1 MGGKSL
7 LCAGV
12 FQGELERGC
21 FDFRR
26 TPLELPLLAPSDWG
40 VQGVI
45 DLLKGIDACASQ
57 ERVQSYDRLVIDR
70 HHSESWKKN
79 RCQYYES
86 LLVWGSFPLDIQ
98 RIIVTGHV

>member
-1 MGGKSL
+1 MQIFMGGKSL

-45 DLLKGIDACASQ
+45 DLLKGIDVALRKNVY
-57 ERVQSYDRLVIDR
+57 RVTIA
-70 HHSESWKKN
+70 
-79 RCQYYES
+79 
-86 LLVWGSFPLDIQ
+86 
-98 RIIVTGHV
+98 